1 MKPKVLITRPVQ
13 QAAIDEVS
21 KYCEVQVHAIDEPMP
36 PELLV
41 KAMRNVDAVMPC
53 GLRVPEDAIR
63 TAAKLRV
70 VANIGA
76 GYDNVDVEACTRR
89 RILVT
94 NTPDVLTEA
103 TADLAFALLLAA
115 ARRVVEGDRF
125 VRQERWPHWQWNFLW
140 GSEMH
145 GKTLGLYG
153 FGRIGQAVARRGRGF
168 SMRILYHS
176 RHRLPLNIER
186 DLAAQWVDQETLMRE
201 SDFLSLHVPLT
212 PETRHSIGRREFAL
226 MKPTAFVINTARGNI
241 IDEDALVSAL
251 QAGKLAGAG
260 LDVFEQEPKVH
271 PALIAM
277 KNVVLLPHIGS
288 ATAETRLRMA
298 LLASVNLQAALEGRR
313 PPNLVNPVVFVD
325 KDSRIEHRS

>member
-21 KYCEVQVHAIDEPMP
+21 KHCEVQVHAADEPMS
-36 PELLV
+36 PELLA
-41 KAMRNVDAVMPC
+41 KAMRHVDAVMPC
-53 GLRVPEDAIR
+53 GLRVPEDAIEG
-63 TAAKLRV
+63 AAQLRV

-125 VRQERWPHWQWNFLW
+125 VRQEQWPHWQWNFLW
-140 GSEMH
+140 GAEMH

-168 SMRILYHS
+168 SMRILYHC
-176 RHRLPLNIER
+176 RRRLPLNIER
-186 DLAAQWVDQETLMRE
+186 DLAAQWVDHETLMRE

-212 PETRHSIGRREFAL
+212 PETRHSISRREFAL

-241 IDEDALVSAL
+241 IEEEALVAAL
-251 QAGKLAGAG
+251 QAGKVAGAG
-260 LDVFEQEPKVH
+260 LDVFEHEPKVH

-298 LLASVNLQAALEGRR
+298 LLASVNLLAALDGRR
-313 PPNLVNPVVFVD
+313 PPNLVNPAVFD
-325 KDSRIEHRS
+325 

>member
-1 MKPKVLITRPVQ
+1 MKPRVLITRPVQ

-21 KYCEVQVHAIDEPMP
+21 KHCEVLVHTLDEPMP
-36 PELLV
+36 AEQLV
-41 KAMRNVDAVMPC
+41 KAMRDVDAVMPC
-53 GLRVPEDAIR
+53 GLRVGEDAI
-63 TAAKLRV
+63 ASASKLRV

-89 RILVT
+89 RIVVT
-94 NTPDVLTEA
+94 NTPDVLTET
-103 TADLAFALLLAA
+103 TADLAFALILAT

-125 VRQERWPHWQWNFLW
+125 VRQQRWPYWQWNFLW

-186 DLAAQWVDQETLMRE
+186 DLVAQWVDQETLMRE

-212 PETRHSIGRREFAL
+212 PKTRHSIGRREFAL
-226 MKPTAFVINTARGNI
+226 MQPTAFVINTARGNI
-241 IDEDALVSAL
+241 IDEEALVAAL

-260 LDVFEQEPKVH
+260 LDVFEHEPKVH

-277 KNVVLLPHIGS
+277 ENVVLLPHIGS

-298 LLASVNLQAALEGRR
+298 LLASVNLLAALAGRR
-313 PPNLVNPVVFVD
+313 PPNLVNPEVFG
-325 KDSRIEHRS
+325 

>member
-13 QAAIDEVS
+13 QLAIDEVA
-21 KYCEVQVHAIDEPMP
+21 KHCRVQVYPVDEPMP
-36 PELLV
+36 PELLA
-41 KAMRNVDAVMPC
+41 KAMSDVDAVMPC
-53 GLRVPEDAIR
+53 GLRVGKEVLDGAS
-63 TAAKLRV
+63 KLRV

-76 GYDNVDVEACTRR
+76 GYDNVDVDACTRR

-103 TADLAFALLLAA
+103 TADVAFALTLAT

-125 VRQERWPHWQWNFLW
+125 VRQGRWPHWQWNFLW

-153 FGRIGQAVARRGRGF
+153 FGRIGQAMARRGRGF
-168 SMRILYHS
+168 SMRILYHTRNRVS
-176 RHRLPLNIER
+176 ASTER
-186 DLAAQWVDQETLMRE
+186 ELGAQWVDLETLLRE

-212 PETRHSIGRREFAL
+212 AETRHSISRREFAL

-241 IDEDALVSAL
+241 IEEEELVKVL
-251 QAGKLAGAG
+251 QAGKLGGAG
-260 LDVFEQEPKVH
+260 LDVFEHEPKVH

-277 KNVVLLPHIGS
+277 ENVVLLPHIGS
-288 ATAETRLRMA
+288 ATAETRLGMA
-298 LLASVNLQAALEGRR
+298 LLASVNLLAALNGQR
-313 PPNLVNPVVFVD
+313 PPDLVNPEVLD
-325 KDSRIEHRS
+325 

>member
-21 KYCEVQVHAIDEPMP
+21 KHCEVQVHTADEPMS
-36 PELLV
+36 PELLI

-53 GLRVPEDAIR
+53 GLRVPEDAIQS
-63 TAAKLRV
+63 APKLRV

-103 TADLAFALLLAA
+103 TADLAFALLLSA

-125 VRQERWPHWQWNFLW
+125 VRQQQWQHWQWNFMW

-176 RHRLPLNIER
+176 RRRLPLNIER
-186 DLAAQWVDQETLMRE
+186 DLAAQ
-201 SDFLSLHVPLT
+201 
-212 PETRHSIGRREFAL
+212 
-226 MKPTAFVINTARGNI
+226 
-241 IDEDALVSAL
+241 
-251 QAGKLAGAG
+251 
-260 LDVFEQEPKVH
+260 
-271 PALIAM
+271 
-277 KNVVLLPHIGS
+277 
-288 ATAETRLRMA
+288 
-298 LLASVNLQAALEGRR
+298 
-313 PPNLVNPVVFVD
+313 
-325 KDSRIEHRS
+325 

>member
-21 KYCEVQVHAIDEPMP
+21 AQCDVQVHTIDEPMSA
-36 PELLV
+36 ELLA
-41 KAMRNVDAVMPC
+41 KAMRDVDAIMPC
-53 GLRVPEDAIR
+53 GLRVSKDAIEN
-63 TAAKLRV
+63 AAKLRV

-76 GYDNVDVEACTRR
+76 GYDNIDVNECTRR

-103 TADLAFALLLAA
+103 TADLAFALTLAA

-125 VRQERWPHWQWNFLW
+125 VRQGRWPHWQWNFLW

-153 FGRIGQAVARRGRGF
+153 FGRIGQAMARRGRGF
-168 SMRILYHS
+168 SMRILYHA
-176 RHRLPLNIER
+176 RHRVPENIETE
-186 DLAAQWVDQETLMRE
+186 LGAQWVDRDALMRE

-212 PETRHSIGRREFAL
+212 AETRHSITRREFAL

-241 IDEDALVSAL
+241 IEEEALVEAL
-251 QAGKLAGAG
+251 QAGRLGGAG
-260 LDVFEQEPKVH
+260 LDVFEREPKVH
-271 PALIAM
+271 PALIEM
-277 KNVVLLPHIGS
+277 DNVVLLPHVGS

-298 LLASVNLQAALEGRR
+298 LLASKNLLAALNGQR
-313 PPNLVNPVVFVD
+313 PPNLVNPEAFG
-325 KDSRIEHRS
+325 

>member
-21 KYCEVQVHAIDEPMP
+21 AKCDVQVHAIDEPMSA
-36 PELLV
+36 ELLA
-41 KAMRNVDAVMPC
+41 KALRDVDAIMPC
-53 GLRVPEDAIR
+53 GLRVGKDAIEN
-63 TAAKLRV
+63 AAKLRV

-76 GYDNVDVEACTRR
+76 GYDNIDVNECTRR

-103 TADLAFALLLAA
+103 TADLAFALTLAA

-125 VRQERWPHWQWNFLW
+125 VRRGNWPHWQWNFLW

-153 FGRIGQAVARRGRGF
+153 FGRIGQAMARRGRGF
-168 SMRILYHS
+168 SMRILYHA
-176 RHRLPLNIER
+176 RHRVPENIEKE
-186 DLAAQWVDQETLMRE
+186 LGAQWVDRDALMRE

-212 PETRHSIGRREFAL
+212 AETHHAISRREFAL
-226 MKPTAFVINTARGNI
+226 MKPSAYLINTARGNI
-241 IDEDALVSAL
+241 IEEEALVEAL
-251 QAGKLAGAG
+251 QAGRLGGAG
-260 LDVFEQEPKVH
+260 LDVFEREPKVH
-271 PALIAM
+271 PALIEM
-277 KNVVLLPHIGS
+277 DNVVLLPHIGS

-298 LLASVNLQAALEGRR
+298 LLASANLLAALNGQR
-313 PPNLVNPVVFVD
+313 PPNLVNPEAFG
-325 KDSRIEHRS
+325 

>member
-21 KYCEVQVHAIDEPMP
+21 AKCDVQVHAIDEPMSA
-36 PELLV
+36 ELLA
-41 KAMRNVDAVMPC
+41 KALRDVDAIMPC
-53 GLRVPEDAIR
+53 GLRVGKDAIEN
-63 TAAKLRV
+63 AAKLRV

-76 GYDNVDVEACTRR
+76 GYDNIDVNECTRR

-103 TADLAFALLLAA
+103 TADLAFALTLAA

-125 VRQERWPHWQWNFLW
+125 VRRGNWPHWQWNFLW

-153 FGRIGQAVARRGRGF
+153 FGRIGQAMARRGRGF
-168 SMRILYHS
+168 SMRILYHA
-176 RHRLPLNIER
+176 RHRVPENIEKE
-186 DLAAQWVDQETLMRE
+186 LGAQWVDRDELMRE

-212 PETRHSIGRREFAL
+212 AETHHSISRREFAL
-226 MKPTAFVINTARGNI
+226 MKPSAYLINTARGNI
-241 IDEDALVSAL
+241 IEEEALVEAL
-251 QAGKLAGAG
+251 QAGRLGGAG
-260 LDVFEQEPKVH
+260 LDVFEREPKVH
-271 PALIAM
+271 PALIEM
-277 KNVVLLPHIGS
+277 DNVVLLPHIGS

-298 LLASVNLQAALEGRR
+298 LLASANLLAALSGQR
-313 PPNLVNPVVFVD
+313 PPNLVNPEAFG
-325 KDSRIEHRS
+325 

>member
-1 MKPKVLITRPVQ
+1 MVSIKPKVLITRPVQ
-13 QAAIDEVS
+13 QAAIDEVA
-21 KYCEVQVHAIDEPMP
+21 KHCQVQVYLADEPMP
-36 PELLV
+36 PEVLA
-41 KAMRNVDAVMPC
+41 KAMADVDAVMPC
-53 GLRVPEDAIR
+53 GLRVGREAIDG
-63 TAAKLRV
+63 ASKLRV

-76 GYDNVDVEACTRR
+76 GYDNIDVEACTRR

-103 TADLAFALLLAA
+103 TADVAFALTLAA

-125 VRQERWPHWQWNFLW
+125 VRQGNWPHWQWNFMW

-168 SMRILYHS
+168 SMRVLYHT
-176 RHRLPLNIER
+176 RHRVSASVEKE
-186 DLAAQWVDQETLMRE
+186 LAAQWVDRETLLRE

-212 PETRHSIGRREFAL
+212 AETRHSISRPEFAL

-241 IDEDALVSAL
+241 IEEEELVKAL
-251 QAGKLAGAG
+251 QAGKLGGAG
-260 LDVFEQEPKVH
+260 LDVFEHEPKVH

-288 ATAETRLRMA
+288 ATSETRLHMA
-298 LLASVNLQAALEGRR
+298 LLASVNLLAGLDGRR
-313 PPNLVNPVVFVD
+313 PPNLVNPEVLD
-325 KDSRIEHRS
+325 

>member
-21 KYCEVQVHAIDEPMP
+21 ARCEVQVHTIDEPMP
-36 PELLV
+36 AELLA
-41 KAMRNVDAVMPC
+41 KAMRDIDAIMPC
-53 GLRVPEDAIR
+53 GLRVGKDAIEN
-63 TAAKLRV
+63 AAKLRV

-76 GYDNVDVEACTRR
+76 GYDNIDVKECTRR

-103 TADLAFALLLAA
+103 TADLAFALTLAA

-125 VRQERWPHWQWNFLW
+125 VRQEHWPHWQWNFLW

-153 FGRIGQAVARRGRGF
+153 FGRIGQAMARRGRGF
-168 SMRILYHS
+168 SMRILYHA
-176 RHRLPLNIER
+176 RHRVPENIEKE
-186 DLAAQWVDQETLMRE
+186 LSAQWVDRDALIGE

-212 PETRHSIGRREFAL
+212 AETHHSISRREIAL
-226 MKPTAFVINTARGNI
+226 MKPTAYVINTARGNI
-241 IDEDALVSAL
+241 IEEQALVEAL
-251 QAGKLAGAG
+251 QAGRLGGAG
-260 LDVFEQEPKVH
+260 LDVFEREPKVH

-277 KNVVLLPHIGS
+277 DNVVLLPHIGS

-298 LLASVNLQAALEGRR
+298 LLASANLLAALNGQR
-313 PPNLVNPVVFVD
+313 PPNLVNPEAFG
-325 KDSRIEHRS
+325 

>member
-1 MKPKVLITRPVQ
+1 MKNKVLVTRPIQ
-13 QAAIDEVS
+13 QAAIDELS
-21 KYCEVQVHAIDEPMP
+21 KHCQVEVYKVDEPMP
-36 PELLV
+36 GDLLA
-41 KAMRNVDAVMPC
+41 KALRDVDAVMPC
-53 GLRVPEDAIR
+53 GVRVGEEALES
-63 TAAKLRV
+63 ASKLRV
-70 VANIGA
+70 VANIGV
-76 GYDNVDVEACTRR
+76 GYDNIDVEACTRR
-89 RILVT
+89 HILVT

-125 VRQERWPHWQWNFLW
+125 IRHEQWPYWQWNSLW
-140 GSEMH
+140 GSEIH

-168 SMRILYHS
+168 SMRILYHA
-176 RHRLPLNIER
+176 RHRVPANVEKE
-186 DLAAQWVDQETLMRE
+186 LAVQWVDRETLIRE

-212 PETRHSIGRREFAL
+212 PETRHSISRREFAL

-241 IDEDALVSAL
+241 IEEEALVKAL
-251 QAGKLAGAG
+251 QGGKLGGAG

-277 KNVVLLPHIGS
+277 ENAVLLPHIGS

-298 LLASVNLQAALEGRR
+298 LLSSVNLLAALDGRR
-313 PPNLVNPVVFVD
+313 PPNLVNPEVLD
-325 KDSRIEHRS
+325 